1 MRKNLIAG
9 IAVIVCIV
17 SALCTSIG
25 GKADS
30 IQEKELENYII
41 NALSAAN
48 IPGMGISIVSSEKE
62 LYCAAYGAA
71 QEPES
76 DYVLGSLSKSFT
88 AAAIMHLQEEE
99 ELSLDDKV
107 SDYLTGYK
115 AVSDVTISELL
126 HQTSGISSEETM
138 SALQGNGQRGAFEYA
153 NANYNLL
160 GEIIEAASGLT
171 YEEYISDNIL
181 DPLDMT
187 STYSMRTG
195 ADMSEELLPGYQNYF
210 GFPFPVK
217 HQYDKEEDWIQA
229 PSGYLIS
236 DAKDMGKYLQMYLN
250 KGGGILSEESVHA
263 MLYQGTDMSSD
274 RSVEDD
280 FFEGTAEYGM
290 GWMAKQVDGQA
301 ILYHSGKTEGFTA
314 MMVLLPE
321 QDLGI
326 TMLFN
331 SMDFLVGQNLI
342 EKMEEG
348 IVSLEMGNTPVE
360 IDSHAYLLR
369 HGLLDGLLL
378 LLVILAWMPVFLMG
392 VWWKRRCRD
401 WFSPIELAVD
411 VAIHIV
417 LPTAL
422 IFILPNIVPSF
433 MVKRFVPDVYYVLCA
448 VIISLYLGAVIKLL
462 AGLIL
467 LLKKKEGIL
476 PSGEAKEEQLG
487 EGQELEEQPK
497 TENKEN
503 KNMNGQPEKEESN
516 DTEPEQEEK
525 QKEVSGNGK
534 PEKKEPEVKKPRQE
548 GSGKKTSGQKQ
559 NNNRKKGKR

>member
-9 IAVIVCIV
+9 ITLVVCIV
-17 SALCTSIG
+17 SVLCTSIG
-25 GKADS
+25 AKAES
-30 IQEKELENYII
+30 VQERELENYII

-48 IPGMGISIVSSEKE
+48 IPGMGISIVSAEKE

-71 QEPES
+71 QETES

-107 SDYLTGYK
+107 SDYLTEYK

-126 HQTSGISSEETM
+126 HQTSGISSEERM
-138 SALQGNGQRGAFEYA
+138 SALQGNGQRGTFEYA

-195 ADMSEELLPGYQNYF
+195 SDMSSELLPGYQNYF

-217 HQYDKEEDWIQA
+217 HQYDKEDDWIQA

-236 DAKDMGKYLQMYLN
+236 DAKDMGKYLQMYLK
-250 KGGGILSEESVHA
+250 KGDGILSEESVHT
-263 MLYQGTDMSSD
+263 MLYQGTEMSSD
-274 RSVEDD
+274 RSAGDS

-290 GWMAKQVDGQA
+290 GWMAKKVDGQE
-301 ILYHSGKTEGFTA
+301 ILYHSGKTEGFTT

-321 QDLGI
+321 QGLGI

-342 EKMEEG
+342 EKLEEG
-348 IVSLEMGNTPVE
+348 VVSLEMGNTPAE
-360 IDSHAYLLR
+360 IDSHAYLLQ
-369 HGLLDGLLL
+369 HGFLDALLL
-378 LLVILAWMPVFLMG
+378 LLIILAWMPVFLMG
-392 VWWKRRCRD
+392 VWWKRRCTN
-401 WFSPIELAVD
+401 WFSPVELAVD
-411 VAIHIV
+411 IAVHV
-417 LPTAL
+417 VFPTAL
-422 IFILPNIVPSF
+422 ILILPNIVPSF
-433 MVKRFVPDVYYVLCA
+433 MAKRFVPDVYYVLCA
-448 VIISLYLGAVIKLL
+448 AIASLYLGAVIKLL
-462 AGLIL
+462 AGGIL
-467 LLKKKEGIL
+467 FLKKKKGML
-476 PSGEAKEEQLG
+476 PADGFEKEQSE
-487 EGQELEEQPK
+487 EGQE
-497 TENKEN
+497 
-503 KNMNGQPEKEESN
+503 PE
-516 DTEPEQEEK
+516 
-525 QKEVSGNGK
+525 G
-534 PEKKEPEVKKPRQE
+534 
-548 GSGKKTSGQKQ
+548 
-559 NNNRKKGKR
+559 

>member
-321 QDLGI
+321 QDLG
-326 TMLFN
+326 
-331 SMDFLVGQNLI
+331 V
-342 EKMEEG
+342 
-348 IVSLEMGNTPVE
+348 
-360 IDSHAYLLR
+360 
-369 HGLLDGLLL
+369 
-378 LLVILAWMPVFLMG
+378 
-392 VWWKRRCRD
+392 
-401 WFSPIELAVD
+401 
-411 VAIHIV
+411 
-417 LPTAL
+417 
-422 IFILPNIVPSF
+422 
-433 MVKRFVPDVYYVLCA
+433 
-448 VIISLYLGAVIKLL
+448 
-462 AGLIL
+462 
-467 LLKKKEGIL
+467 
-476 PSGEAKEEQLG
+476 
-487 EGQELEEQPK
+487 
-497 TENKEN
+497 
-503 KNMNGQPEKEESN
+503 
-516 DTEPEQEEK
+516 
-525 QKEVSGNGK
+525 
-534 PEKKEPEVKKPRQE
+534 
-548 GSGKKTSGQKQ
+548 
-559 NNNRKKGKR
+559 